1 MSAKKAWDAPASD
14 EPSKSLNALAR
25 RASALKDW
33 LAEDAPASDDPSKT
47 STAAQANL
55 FLPQLLIYAPLME
68 QTPRALKCSRC
79 FCCFLHSN
87 RYATVCD

>member
-47 STAAQANL
+47 STAAQATL

-68 QTPRALKCSRC
+68 QTPNMYIPLTTS
-79 FCCFLHSN
+79 SN
-87 RYATVCD
+87 APAYHAP